1 VLEVESFHRVTT
13 VWTVTAASSSNAQRV
28 LIRHPRRGGNYEL
41 VEPRS
46 GVEKLTDAYFVPV
59 MLAAQAREASVS
71 VVEQTPVNTTVSLWD
86 SQAVELLDTLLSTSG
101 LDAATRAKLEPVV
114 QKRREIGRIDTEIE
128 GLHAQKNE
136 LDQRVIET
144 RESLRAIQRDP
155 RAGAL
160 RKRLG
165 ERLDEFLR
173 EADAAGRKVVDLQSR
188 RLELKIELED
198 LLQAL

>member
-1 VLEVESFHRVTT
+1 MRSRTSSIS
-13 VWTVTAASSSNAQRV
+13 AS
-28 LIRHPRRGGNYEL
+28 
-41 VEPRS
+41 
-46 GVEKLTDAYFVPV
+46 T
-59 MLAAQAREASVS
+59 
-71 VVEQTPVNTTVSLWD
+71 
-86 SQAVELLDTLLSTSG
+86 
-101 LDAATRAKLEPVV
+101 
-114 QKRREIGRIDTEIE
+114 
-128 GLHAQKNE
+128 
-136 LDQRVIET
+136 ET

-173 EADAAGRKVVDLQSR
+173 EADAAGRKVVELQSK